1 MQLDTFRSQFFEE
14 DSAAQITSFLKSK
27 DDVSLRNVSGSLYAL
42 TAFAVIEKIQ
52 GFHLFIQPDKEQALY
67 LLNDLENIIQQQRGT
82 TILFYPASYRRP
94 YQIMEAD
101 PTSVLQRTEVINA
114 LEKQRKK
121 VIIVTYPEAIVEK
134 VIDRSTLKKQS
145 IVLNK
150 EEEVDLD
157 FLNDLLIELQ
167 FDKVDYVYEPGQFAV
182 RGGILDIYSF
192 GNEYPFRIE
201 FFGDIIESLREF
213 NPENQLSIK
222 THQRVKII
230 PNINDHLI
238 ATNRISFLDH
248 LPKQLY
254 VWGEELDV
262 AEEKMNKGFNTA
274 NEVYKKITDKTNA
287 LLPVEMYLSPSDFK
301 EKINEFVTIESGNLV
316 RFSNQVDFNTI
327 PQPTFNKN
335 FDFLVQ
341 QLLNWKENGFKIFIC
356 AEQDSQ
362 LNRLKSIF
370 NELDQEDLSTFVK
383 LGIHEGF
390 IDNKNKKLVFTD
402 HQIFERYHRF
412 NIKKTIKKAK
422 QSFTLKEVYNL
433 NKGDFVVHIDHG
445 IGEFSGLEKIDVQ
458 GKTQEAIRLIYKG
471 GDILYVSIHS
481 LHRISKYA
489 NKEGTAP
496 VLNKLGSGAWAM
508 AKQKAKKKIKEVA
521 YDLIKLYAKRKD
533 AKGF

>member
-14 DSAAQITSFLKSK
+14 KSVAQITSFLKSK
-27 DDVSLRNVSGSLYAL
+27 DDVSLRSVSGSLYAL

-145 IVLNK
+145 IILNK

-167 FDKVDYVYEPGQFAV
+167 FDKVDYVYEPGQFAI

-201 FFGDIIESLREF
+201 FFGDIIESLRDF

-230 PNINDHLI
+230 PNINDQLI

-274 NEVYKKITDKTNA
+274 NEVYQKISDKTNA
-287 LLPVEMYLSPSDFK
+287 LLPVEMYLAPSDFK
-301 EKINEFVTIESGNLV
+301 EKINEFVTIESGNIV

-335 FDFLVQ
+335 FNFLVQ
-341 QLLNWKENGFKIFIC
+341 QLVNWKENGFKIFIC

-445 IGEFSGLEKIDVQ
+445 IGEFSGLKN
-458 GKTQEAIRLIYKG
+458 RC
-471 GDILYVSIHS
+471 S
-481 LHRISKYA
+481 R
-489 NKEGTAP
+489 
-496 VLNKLGSGAWAM
+496 
-508 AKQKAKKKIKEVA
+508 
-521 YDLIKLYAKRKD
+521 
-533 AKGF
+533 

>member
-14 DSAAQITSFLKSK
+14 ESVAQITSFLKSK
-27 DDVSLRNVSGSLYAL
+27 EAVSLRNVSGSFYAL

-67 LLNDLENIIQQQRGT
+67 LFNDLENIIQEQRGT

-167 FDKVDYVYEPGQFAV
+167 FDKVDYVYEPGQFAI

-230 PNINDHLI
+230 PNINDQLI

-248 LPKQLY
+248 LPKHLY

-301 EKINEFVTIESGNLV
+301 EKINQFVTIESGNLV

-341 QLLNWKENGFKIFIC
+341 QLLEM
-356 AEQDSQ
+356 
-362 LNRLKSIF
+362 
-370 NELDQEDLSTFVK
+370 
-383 LGIHEGF
+383 EGKWF
-390 IDNKNKKLVFTD
+390 QNFHLC
-402 HQIFERYHRF
+402 
-412 NIKKTIKKAK
+412 
-422 QSFTLKEVYNL
+422 
-433 NKGDFVVHIDHG
+433 
-445 IGEFSGLEKIDVQ
+445 
-458 GKTQEAIRLIYKG
+458 
-471 GDILYVSIHS
+471 
-481 LHRISKYA
+481 
-489 NKEGTAP
+489 
-496 VLNKLGSGAWAM
+496 
-508 AKQKAKKKIKEVA
+508 
-521 YDLIKLYAKRKD
+521 
-533 AKGF
+533 